1 MPIPQYIQNII
12 AKKDINVKEIKI
24 NSTIVDKDIPE
35 LVKLLNGNPYITSLN
50 LHSNYI
56 GDVSSKTLCDLKYI
70 KKLDLSFNNFCDKGI
85 KRLVLHVDFTHLDL
99 SGNNLSDKS
108 ADFIL
113 KNAKQSWIDVSKN
126 FKLSEALLKKVND
139 KVNGKLHK
147 DESIGGDKSTYFSS
161 QTDSKKRKKDFENEM
176 PAKRAKLISN
186 KENDTVSLLIALQI
200 DIKIEEAVVYYK
212 SGNVKSSLGQYKE
225 AIKDYSKVIRL
236 NPKYALAYTNRGTVK
251 SSLGR
256 YKEAIEDF
264 DETIRLAPND
274 ATAYYN
280 RGLAKE
286 NLGWYTEAN
295 EDFDE
300 VIRLEPEHTMNIENR
315 KKNTVD
321 LLVSQRFSKSQ
332 SIFDKA
338 LTIDPQYAKALTG
351 ERARKVGASSIAS
364 SFFNVGE
371 ESLSSQPFS
380 KSAHLFTEFFTVHS
394 TFSQGGKQVTPYLT
408 GRDRQSIACV
418 NTACYRFFRQLPD
431 PAQPLT
437 HLSEAEE
444 EKGDVRDNIIPLL
457 PHFR

>member
-161 QTDSKKRKKDFENEM
+161 QTDSKKRK
-176 PAKRAKLISN
+176 
-186 KENDTVSLLIALQI
+186 
-200 DIKIEEAVVYYK
+200 
-212 SGNVKSSLGQYKE
+212 
-225 AIKDYSKVIRL
+225 
-236 NPKYALAYTNRGTVK
+236 
-251 SSLGR
+251 
-256 YKEAIEDF
+256 
-264 DETIRLAPND
+264 
-274 ATAYYN
+274 
-280 RGLAKE
+280 
-286 NLGWYTEAN
+286 
-295 EDFDE
+295 
-300 VIRLEPEHTMNIENR
+300 
-315 KKNTVD
+315 
-321 LLVSQRFSKSQ
+321 RF
-332 SIFDKA
+332 
-338 LTIDPQYAKALTG
+338 
-351 ERARKVGASSIAS
+351 
-364 SFFNVGE
+364 
-371 ESLSSQPFS
+371 
-380 KSAHLFTEFFTVHS
+380 
-394 TFSQGGKQVTPYLT
+394 
-408 GRDRQSIACV
+408 
-418 NTACYRFFRQLPD
+418 
-431 PAQPLT
+431 
-437 HLSEAEE
+437 
-444 EKGDVRDNIIPLL
+444 
-457 PHFR
+457 